1 MTPNLAQQAKR
12 VVTLACANNVWLVTA
27 ESCTAGLL
35 ATLLADVPGAGETF
49 HGGIVAYSKAC
60 KRTVL
65 EVPELFL
72 EKYTAVSRE
81 VAEAMATGALKLCGA
96 DIAIA
101 ITGVAGPEPDEDGN
115 PVGLAYVACAT
126 RAGQQRQI
134 RLQLRDTDRS
144 RNRERMMEEG
154 LKLLEGLL
162 DEQ

>member
-1 MTPNLAQQAKR
+1 MRQKRLARHGR
-12 VVTLACANNVWLVTA
+12 VLHGWFACDLARRC
-27 ESCTAGLL
+27 SRRGR
-35 ATLLADVPGAGETF
+35 DVPRRHCRLFE
-49 HGGIVAYSKAC
+49 
-60 KRTVL
+60 R
-65 EVPELFL
+65 VPELFL

-134 RLQLRDTDRS
+134 RLLLGDTDRS
-144 RNRERMMEEG
+144 RNRERMMEES
-154 LKLLEGLL
+154 LTLLESLL
-162 DEQ
+162 DE

>member
-1 MTPNLAQQAKR
+1 M
-12 VVTLACANNVWLVTA
+12 
-27 ESCTAGLL
+27 L

-49 HGGIVAYSKAC
+49 HGGIVAYSIAY

-65 EVPELFL
+65 GVPELFL
-72 EKYTAVSRE
+72 DTAVSWE

-134 RLQLRDTDRS
+134 RLQLGDTDRS
-144 RNRERMMEEG
+144 RNRERMMEQG
-154 LKLLEGLL
+154 LTLLEGLL